1 MKVGDLVTI
10 RPAVAPPELYGVGLI
25 VAVTPQARR
34 CLVKWSTM
42 PDREPRSCAMPF
54 LERISESR

>member
-25 VAVTPQARR
+25 VEVTPQARR
-34 CLVKWSTM
+34 CLVKWSMM

-54 LERISESR
+54 LELISASR